1 MAAAFATRNWY
12 LLARIKTFAG
22 SNHLAGQ
29 PTNFSTDFFMPHQ
42 LPNLLFD
49 FGGVIINI
57 DYQRTLEAMG
67 RLHQHGSTIEF
78 TQAAQ
83 SELFDQMEMG
93 RLTPHEFREGLRA
106 TYELQATDEDLDA
119 AWNAMLLDV
128 PAERLALIAEL
139 RARGHQTA
147 LLSNTNQIH
156 IDQINRVLRTQYG
169 FEHGIA
175 DCLDR
180 VFYSQQVGL
189 RKPGEEIF
197 RHALREM
204 NWKAEETLFIEDSLQ
219 HIETAQRIGLHTLF
233 LAPPLTLTDA
243 LPAALRAFPNR
254 EPSPNTPLS

>member
-1 MAAAFATRNWY
+1 M
-12 LLARIKTFAG
+12 K
-22 SNHLAGQ
+22 
-29 PTNFSTDFFMPHQ
+29 
-42 LPNLLFD
+42 PNLLFD

-57 DYQRTLEAMG
+57 DYQRTLDAMRG
-67 RLHQHGSTIEF
+67 LHRHGSTIEF

-83 SELFDQMEMG
+83 SELFDQMETG
-93 RLTPHEFREGLRA
+93 RLTPQEFRAGLRA
-106 TYELQATDEDLDA
+106 TYELQATDDELDA

-128 PAERLALIAEL
+128 PTERLALIAEL
-139 RARGHQTA
+139 RAQGYQTA

-156 IDQINRVLRTQYG
+156 IEQINHVLRAQYG

-204 NWKAEETLFIEDSLQ
+204 NWKAEETLFIEDSFQ
-219 HIETAQRIGLHTLF
+219 HIETARRLGLHTLF

-243 LPAALRAFPNR
+243 LPAAIRAFPNR
-254 EPSPNTPLS
+254 EYPAAPPLS